1 MYTAVQR
8 AFLTRCVQHAGKP
21 SNAANDAKCHVESR
35 HDGNGSQFQPANAR
49 YVRCKSSNA
58 TDDAEPATSSG
69 LAFIFCDYFYEPRGS
84 NTHPLSPIA
93 VHDESANT
101 TSRWPA
107 GFSPPALVLFFCFVV
122 TRGQMAGL
130 GINPMQGMGV
140 NPMASMGQFAGQ
152 QQLPPQLAALAPT
165 RQNLEQ
171 QVRRAHFT
179 WAWVIK

>member
-8 AFLTRCVQHAGKP
+8 AFLTRCVQYAGKP
-21 SNAANDAKCHVESR
+21 STAANDAKCHVKSR

-107 GFSPPALVLFFCFVV
+107 GFSPPASVLFLCCD
-122 TRGQMAGL
+122 TRSDGRLRNQSHARDGRKSHGVDGPIRRSAAAAATVGGACSHAAESGAAGATCPL
-130 GINPMQGMGV
+130 HVGV
-140 NPMASMGQFAGQ
+140 GD
-152 QQLPPQLAALAPT
+152 
-165 RQNLEQ
+165 
-171 QVRRAHFT
+171 
-179 WAWVIK
+179 